1 MLVQCGVCGA
11 KNNVFEVLELKD
23 IKDFTDRL
31 LIISKCKV
39 CRNDLAQLIE
49 VRKIDNKPFT
59 DTFFGTE
66 AQKVIKRE
74 LRRLKNKRTFSQH
87 KHFQKWVYGLNKEYK
102 NKKGDIVR
110 IKHYACDFAT
120 GNKRLEKTIV
130 NI

>member
-1 MLVQCGVCGA
+1 MLIQCIACNT

-23 IKDFTDRL
+23 IKEFTNRIL
-31 LIISKCKV
+31 VISKCKV
-39 CRNDLAQLIE
+39 CHNDLAQLIE

-59 DTFFGTE
+59 DTFFGAE

-74 LRRLKNKRTFSQH
+74 TRRLKNKRTFSQY

-102 NKKGDIVR
+102 NKKGDVVR
-110 IKHYACDFAT
+110 IKHYACDFST
-120 GNKRLEKTIV
+120 GRKRLEKTIV